1 MNSGYNSHLY
11 HIPVAVE
18 SLCQQSM
25 YQQHTYV
32 DRTRMA
38 VTDVFVQE
46 HVSQSSWTMS
56 TPPIPIRPPVF
67 IQNGRGPYMGGNGAP
82 PPAAPQPPPQ
92 HHPSMHGRFTY
103 MSMPSV
109 HYYAASSGKFLP
121 VNRNFGLFSIDKA
134 LQPQWTYM
142 AKCICNIQ
150 QRPRPMW
157 AACMC
162 HTIIQHTPHRV
173 HTIIPRIVHARLV
186 CLSSAVAM
194 QPHKQI

>member
-1 MNSGYNSHLY
+1 MNSGYNAPLY

-67 IQNGRGPYMGGNGAP
+67 IQTGRGPYMGGNAAP
-82 PPAAPQPPPQ
+82 PSAAPHPPPPPPPPP

-103 MSMPSV
+103 MSMPGV
-109 HYYAASSGKFLP
+109 HYYAASSGKLFP
-121 VNRNFGLFSIDKA
+121 VNINCGLFCIDEA
-134 LQPQWTYM
+134 LQPQ
-142 AKCICNIQ
+142 
-150 QRPRPMW
+150 
-157 AACMC
+157 
-162 HTIIQHTPHRV
+162 
-173 HTIIPRIVHARLV
+173 
-186 CLSSAVAM
+186 
-194 QPHKQI
+194 